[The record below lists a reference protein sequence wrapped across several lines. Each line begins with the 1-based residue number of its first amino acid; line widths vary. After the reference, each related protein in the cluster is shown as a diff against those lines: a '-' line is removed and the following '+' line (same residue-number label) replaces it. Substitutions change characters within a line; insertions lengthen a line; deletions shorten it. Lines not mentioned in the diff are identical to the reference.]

1 MGKHMEDRMAKNEIP
16 MERIIKEA
24 EQETELFCST
34 TGKAYIKVSRGNAA
48 TQLIL
53 VDSEA
58 FEEWFR
64 AHCYERYGKILTPG
78 GHIQAQAHMRMR
90 AKQKKERSRFYKRVY
105 EKPGA
110 VYYDL
115 GREDGKYLKITAD
128 EIKLVRNPHILFHHS
143 DIFAPQ
149 VEPETGKV
157 SPKDVKRFIK
167 AHFNF
172 KSEADRILFAVF
184 LVGCF
189 FGERFSNPVLEIY
202 GQKASAKSTCFKRI
216 QDLID
221 PLTVNP
227 LFPMSRKEHE
237 VAMCL
242 TEEYMVCFDN
252 ISYISQDISDLL
264 CRNYTRTVQ
273 VKRKLFTDSTQAI
286 SEPNAIVC
294 INSTRQCILRSDLAD
309 RAIFLELER
318 IRPEK
323 MLGDDELRKNWEK
336 DRPFFF
342 GALCQTVKG
351 VLGDTEPARHPSPV
365 RMVDFYEM
373 AVKAGKQIGYA
384 EEQVY
389 EAFRLNRKK
398 INESVVSG
406 NVLLMVIENFM
417 EREENRDGIKSRVS
431 DFYRDLKIYALEEC
445 GINGRNFPGAPEVM
459 TRKMSEDRSNLEDA
473 GIYYEIK
480 KGKNARYIEI
490 WRQ

>member
-1 MGKHMEDRMAKNEIP
+1 MESETRRNDIS
-16 MERIIKEA
+16 MEQIIKEA
-24 EQETELFCST
+24 EREVMLLCSN
-34 TGKAYIKVSRGNAA
+34 TGKAYIKVSRENAA
-48 TQLIL
+48 SQLIP
-53 VDSEA
+53 VDSET

-64 AHCYERYGKILTPG
+64 AYCYDKYGRILSPG
-78 GHIQAQAHMRMR
+78 GHAQAQAHIRMKAR
-90 AKQKKERSRFYKRVY
+90 QMKNRSKFYKRIY
-105 EKPGA
+105 ERPDA
-110 VYYDL
+110 IYYDL
-115 GREDGKYLKITAD
+115 GREDGKYLKITA
-128 EIKLVRNPHILFHHS
+128 ENIKLVKNSRILFHHS
-143 DIFAPQ
+143 AIFAPQ
-149 VEPETGKV
+149 TEPDFENA
-157 SPKDVKRFIK
+157 SPKDVMRFIK
-167 AHFNF
+167 RHFNF
-172 KSEADRILFAVF
+172 KSESDRILFAVF

-227 LFPMSRKEHE
+227 LFPMSRKENE

-273 VKRKLFTDSTQAI
+273 VRRKLFTDNTQSI

-294 INSTRQCILRSDLAD
+294 INSTRQCIMRSDLAD

-318 IRPEK
+318 IKPEE
-323 MLGDDELRKNWEK
+323 MLGDEELKKKWEK
-336 DRPFFF
+336 DRPLFF
-342 GALCQTVKG
+342 GALCQTVRG
-351 VLGDTEPARHPSPV
+351 VLGDGNPPAKLSPV

-373 AVKAGKQIGYA
+373 AVKAGRQLGYA
-384 EEQVY
+384 EEKVY

-406 NVLLMVIENFM
+406 NVLLMAIENFM
-417 EREENRDGIKSRVS
+417 EREENRDGIRCRVS
-431 DFYRDLKIYALEEC
+431 DFYRDLKIYAMEEC
-445 GINGRNFPGAPEVM
+445 GINGRSFPGAPEVM
-459 TRKMSEDRSNLEDA
+459 TRKMSEDRSNLEDT
-473 GIYYEIK
+473 GIFFVVK
-480 KGKNARYIEI
+480 KGKNASYIEI

>member
-1 MGKHMEDRMAKNEIP
+1 MKSEMARSEISMEQ
-16 MERIIKEA
+16 IIKEA
-24 EQETELFCST
+24 EMETELLCSNT
-34 TGKAYIKVSRGNAA
+34 NRAYIKVSRGNEAV
-48 TQLIL
+48 IL
-53 VDSEA
+53 MPVDSEA

-64 AHCYERYGKILTPG
+64 AYCYDKYGKILTPG
-78 GHIQAQAHMRMR
+78 GHAQAQAHIRMR
-90 AKQKKERSRFYKRVY
+90 ARQKKKRSQFYKRVY
-105 EKPGA
+105 EKSDA
-110 VYYDL
+110 IYYDL
-115 GREDGKYLKITAD
+115 GREDGRYLKITAD
-128 EIKLVRNPHILFHHS
+128 RIKLVRNSNILFHHS

-149 VEPETGKV
+149 VEPELENVCPG
-157 SPKDVKRFIK
+157 DVKRFIK
-167 AHFNF
+167 EHFNF
-172 KSEADRILFAVF
+172 RSESDRILFAVF
-184 LVGCF
+184 LIGCF

-221 PLTVNP
+221 PLTINP
-227 LFPMSRKEHE
+227 LFPMSRKENE

-273 VKRKLFTDSTQAI
+273 VRRKLFTDNTQSI

-294 INSTRQCILRSDLAD
+294 INSTGQCILRSDLAD

-318 IRPEK
+318 IKPEE
-323 MLGDDELRKNWEK
+323 MLGDEELKKKWEK

-351 VLGDTEPARHPSPV
+351 VLGDGNPSANPSPV

-373 AVKAGKQIGYA
+373 AVKAGRQLGYS
-384 EEQVY
+384 EEKIY

-398 INESVVSG
+398 INEAVVSG
-406 NVLLMVIENFM
+406 NVLLTVIENFM
-417 EREENRDGIKSRVS
+417 EREENREGIKSRVS
-431 DFYRDLKIYALEEC
+431 DFYRDLKIYAMEEC
-445 GINGRNFPGAPEVM
+445 GINGRSFPGAPEVM

-473 GIYYEIK
+473 GIYYEVK